1 MFNYFIFKIQ
11 QEGSRLD
18 RILTIAMKIM
28 EEKQL
33 MKKDYYKII
42 VTKLSEVYPI
52 FTRKGLLSQ
61 IKTVSGLLPE
71 LNNMTT

>member
-1 MFNYFIFKIQ
+1 
-11 QEGSRLD
+11 
-18 RILTIAMKIM
+18 
-28 EEKQL
+28 

-52 FTRKGLLSQ
+52 FTRKGLLSH
-61 IKTVSGLLPE
+61 IKTVRGLLPE